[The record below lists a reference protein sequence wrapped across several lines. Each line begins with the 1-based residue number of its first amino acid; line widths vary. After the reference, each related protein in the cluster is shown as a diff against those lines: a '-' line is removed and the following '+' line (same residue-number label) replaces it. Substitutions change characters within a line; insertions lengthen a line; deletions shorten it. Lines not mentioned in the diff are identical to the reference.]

1 MDSKKTNTPKSRVA
15 SNKIS
20 EEKTKTAKEPL
31 KPEASAKKD
40 KDFKTVETIKP
51 KYKKSV
57 PADSTAQRGKTPAS
71 AGNKDGKK
79 STTPNSSKD
88 KKQAK
93 ISSGGKGQKKDQP
106 TTLNAKEFSNTVASG
121 VAKGKGKKQNS
132 PKEITKKIKKSN
144 DNTTSAKS
152 KSKPAS
158 NKSSKSS
165 ENGKTPNYELSG
177 VSDIRRSFHK
187 NEEPL
192 YFISATNFNLLGAD
206 EWIKGFKFITYIE
219 CFDGLHPN
227 VFSPKNE
234 IPHDDFEGIEDINNY
249 LLQHPEVQDYLK
261 TRSVD
266 GRAGKAMFLMFN
278 EETERL
284 AEKLGLEIMFP
295 KAEMRTFLD
304 NKVNTNRI
312 AEKAGVAC
320 VPYVLSKV
328 NDYEH
333 MREVS
338 SHLGNELVIQTPFG
352 DSGHT
357 TFFISN
363 EEEYKKYAEE
373 IEAEDEVKI
382 MKRIRCKGSAIE
394 ACVTRHGTIVA
405 PLMTELVGFK
415 ELTPYKGGWCGNE
428 IYPNAFN
435 PELRQKAIENTQL
448 FGNQLRE
455 EGYKGYFELD
465 FLIDQDNGEIY
476 LGELN
481 PRVTGASSI
490 TNHAVFALAD
500 APLFVFHILEW
511 MDIEYELDIKAIN
524 TRWAHQDNLDGWS
537 QLIIKHTEDTVEYVT
552 ESPKSGIWRM
562 YDTGHIQFDRMDTHR
577 RAVEN
582 ENEAFF
588 LRITRKGDYLYE
600 GADMGIL
607 VTRGRMMTD
616 DFRLNN
622 RAKHWIK
629 AVRSQFKSEMVEDK
643 KKPKLTGTLTK

>member
-1 MDSKKTNTPKSRVA
+1 MATKKPTTPKATGTQNSKNKAASVTGKDKTRIPVRGASANAPKAATAKPKTASKKATPAAKTAAAKAKPAKAKPVA
-15 SNKIS
+15 KKTTAKPSKA
-20 EEKTKTAKEPL
+20 TKTA
-31 KPEASAKKD
+31 ASA
-40 KDFKTVETIKP
+40 
-51 KYKKSV
+51 
-57 PADSTAQRGKTPAS
+57 
-71 AGNKDGKK
+71 
-79 STTPNSSKD
+79 
-88 KKQAK
+88 
-93 ISSGGKGQKKDQP
+93 
-106 TTLNAKEFSNTVASG
+106 
-121 VAKGKGKKQNS
+121 
-132 PKEITKKIKKSN
+132 
-144 DNTTSAKS
+144 
-152 KSKPAS
+152 
-158 NKSSKSS
+158 
-165 ENGKTPNYELSG
+165 NGKAAPRKKAELKG

-227 VFSPKNE
+227 VFSPKQE

-261 TRSVD
+261 TRSVN
-266 GRAGKAMFLMFN
+266 GKAGKAMFLMFN
-278 EETERL
+278 EETEKL

-304 NKVNTNRI
+304 NKINTNRI

-328 NDYEH
+328 NDYAH
-333 MREVS
+333 LKKVS
-338 SHLGNELVIQTPFG
+338 KKLGDSLVIQTPFG

-363 EEEYKKYAEE
+363 EEEYNKYAEE

-405 PLMTELVGFK
+405 PLMTELVGFE
-415 ELTPYKGGWCGNE
+415 ELTPYEGGWCGNE
-428 IYPNAFN
+428 IYPNAFT
-435 PELRQKAIENTQL
+435 PELRKKAIESTQL
-448 FGNQLRE
+448 FGNQLRK

-500 APLFVFHILEW
+500 A
-511 MDIEYELDIKAIN
+511 
-524 TRWAHQDNLDGWS
+524 
-537 QLIIKHTEDTVEYVT
+537 
-552 ESPKSGIWRM
+552 
-562 YDTGHIQFDRMDTHR
+562 
-577 RAVEN
+577 
-582 ENEAFF
+582 
-588 LRITRKGDYLYE
+588 
-600 GADMGIL
+600 
-607 VTRGRMMTD
+607 
-616 DFRLNN
+616 
-622 RAKHWIK
+622 
-629 AVRSQFKSEMVEDK
+629 
-643 KKPKLTGTLTK
+643 